1 MGEYTDIGLKVVGEV
16 TKEFEK
22 SITTNILENPK
33 MDYDQ
38 KMNTV
43 RLLEKQIKNI
53 TIKAEESIEV
63 ETEFCCE
70 CNYRYHKKFFEEK
83 KVPET
88 RIFRDYYY
96 DDYETREVKG
106 IATYHICPRGHKI
119 FISFM

>member
-1 MGEYTDIGLKVVGEV
+1 MGEYTDISLKVVGEV

-43 RLLEKQIKNI
+43 RLLEKQIENI
-53 TIKAEESIEV
+53 TIKAEESIEA

-96 DDYETREVKG
+96 DDYEIREVKG